1 MSCNDLYH
9 YSVVVNEVFQMT
21 SKKVKKSSKKRAEDS
36 VRTAK
41 AEEKPPDNKEN
52 NDADDGKVDY
62 GGLPAIDL
70 KKNLGCG

>member
-21 SKKVKKSSKKRAEDS
+21 SKKVKKSSKKRSEDS